1 MTRVSI
7 QPSMLTWARERAG
20 LEPEDL
26 ARRFPRLAAW
36 ERGELSPTLRQLE
49 EFARAVHVPVGYLF
63 LPAPPEEPLPV
74 PDLRTLADR
83 PVAQPSPELLD
94 TLYLCQQ
101 RQDWFREYAQWHGLA
116 RVPFVGAAS
125 REDDPVRVAAAMRE
139 TLGLS
144 VGARQQ
150 LPTWTDALRQLAD
163 KAEEAGVLVMASSIV
178 GNNPHR
184 KLDVAEFRGFALV
197 DDLAPLVFLNTAD
210 SKAAQMFTLA
220 HELAHVWLG
229 ESGVS
234 DIEAGRNQHTRL
246 NGGAMRSRRSC
257 WSQWPTSACSIR
269 PGASLTDEIQRLAR
283 HYKVSTLV
291 ILRRVFDGGFL
302 DEQRLWAAYRQELER
317 VRTLE
322 RRGAGGGDFYRTLSV
337 RTGRGVL
344 PARWWPAPW
353 KGKRCF
359 RRLSGCWASARL
371 PPSTPPPANW
381 GCWHELPAGRQ
392 RVHPGQ
398 EPALR
403 VRLLSGVLGLA
414 VAEQHDR
421 AGLQH

>member
-20 LEPEDL
+20 LGQGDL
-26 ARRFPRLAAW
+26 ARRFPKLVAW
-36 ERGELSPTLRQLE
+36 ERGEQSPTLRQLE

-63 LPAPPEEPLPV
+63 LPAPPAEPLPV
-74 PDLRTLADR
+74 PDLRTLADQ

-101 RQDWFREYAQWHGLA
+101 RQDWFREYAQWHGLPP
-116 RVPFVGAAS
+116 VPFVGAAS
-125 REDDPVRVAAAMRE
+125 RQDEPVRVAADMRE

-144 VGARQQ
+144 VGERQQ
-150 LPTWTDALRQLAD
+150 LRTWTDALRQMAD
-163 KAEEAGVLVMASSIV
+163 KAEEAGVLVMASSVV

-197 DDLAPLVFLNTAD
+197 DDLAPLVFLNSAD

-234 DIEAGRNQHTRL
+234 DVEAGRR
-246 NGGAMRSRRSC
+246 
-257 WSQWPTSACSIR
+257 PTHQIERWCNAVAAELLVPQDDFRAQYR
-269 PGASLTDEIQRLAR
+269 PGTSLADEIQRLAR

-302 DEQRLWAAYRQELER
+302 DEQGLWAAYRQELER
-317 VRTLE
+317 LRTLE
-322 RRGAGGGDFYRTLSV
+322 RRGTGGGDFYRTLSV
-337 RTGRGVL
+337 RTGWRFASAVVASTLEGQTLFQEAFRLLGIRKTATFYTAARELGVL
-344 PARWWPAPW
+344 A
-353 KGKRCF
+353 
-359 RRLSGCWASARL
+359 
-371 PPSTPPPANW
+371 
-381 GCWHELPAGRQ
+381 
-392 RVHPGQ
+392 
-398 EPALR
+398 
-403 VRLLSGVLGLA
+403 
-414 VAEQHDR
+414 
-421 AGLQH
+421 

>member
-20 LEPEDL
+20 LGLKNLD
-26 ARRFPRLAAW
+26 RRFPQLDAW
-36 ERGELSPTLRQLE
+36 ERGKRSPTLKQLE
-49 EFARAVHVPVGYLF
+49 AFARAVRVPVGYLF
-63 LPAPPEEPLPV
+63 LPAPPAEPLPV
-74 PDLRTLADR
+74 PDLRTVADR
-83 PVAQPSPELLD
+83 PVERPSPELLD

-101 RQDWFREYAQWHGLA
+101 RQDWYREYAQLHRLP
-116 RVPFVGAAS
+116 RVPFVGTFS
-125 REDDPVRVAAAMRE
+125 LQENPVRVAAAMQE

-144 VGARQQ
+144 VRERQQ

-163 KAEEAGVLVMASSIV
+163 KAEEVGVLVMASSIV

-184 KLDVAEFRGFALV
+184 KLNVEEFRGFALV
-197 DDLAPLVFLNTAD
+197 DDLAPLVFINASD

-220 HELAHVWLG
+220 HELAHIWLG

-234 DIEAGRNQHTRL
+234 DIEAGRLPTNQIERWCNAVAAEL
-246 NGGAMRSRRSC
+246 LVPMADFRA
-257 WSQWPTSACSIR
+257 QYQ

-302 DEQRLWAAYRQELER
+302 DEQGLWAAYRQELER

-337 RTGRGVL
+337 RTGWR
-344 PARWWPAPW
+344 
-353 KGKRCF
+353 F
-359 RRLSGCWASARL
+359 ASAVVASALEGQTLFQEAFRL
-371 PPSTPPPANW
+371 LGIRKTATFYTAAR
-381 GCWHELPAGRQ
+381 E
-392 RVHPGQ
+392 
-398 EPALR
+398 LR
-403 VRLLSGVLGLA
+403 VLA
-414 VAEQHDR
+414 
-421 AGLQH
+421 

>member
-26 ARRFPRLAAW
+26 ARRFPRLGAW

-83 PVAQPSPELLD
+83 AVAQPSPELLD

-101 RQDWFREYAQWHGLA
+101 RQDWFREYAQWHGLPP
-116 RVPFVGAAS
+116 VPFVGAGS
-125 REDDPVRVAAAMRE
+125 QEDDPVRVAAAMRE
-139 TLGLS
+139 ALGLS
-144 VGARQQ
+144 VRERQQ

-184 KLDVAEFRGFALV
+184 KLNVEEFRGFALV
-197 DDLAPLVFLNTAD
+197 DDLAPLVFINASD

-220 HELAHVWLG
+220 HELAHIWLG

-234 DIEAGRNQHTRL
+234 DPEAGRKPSHQIERWCNEVAAELLVPMADFRTQYK
-246 NGGAMRSRRSC
+246 
-257 WSQWPTSACSIR
+257 
-269 PGASLTDEIQRLAR
+269 PGAPLADETQRLAR
-283 HYKVSTLV
+283 YYKVSTLV
-291 ILRRVFDGGFL
+291 ILRRVFDAGFL
-302 DEQRLWAAYRQELER
+302 DEQRLWETYRQELER
-317 VRTLE
+317 VRTLD
-322 RRGAGGGDFYRTLSV
+322 RRGTGGGDFYRTLSV
-337 RTGRGVL
+337 RTGWRFASAVVVSALEGQTLFQEAFRLLGIRKTATFYTVAHELGVL
-344 PARWWPAPW
+344 A
-353 KGKRCF
+353 
-359 RRLSGCWASARL
+359 
-371 PPSTPPPANW
+371 
-381 GCWHELPAGRQ
+381 
-392 RVHPGQ
+392 
-398 EPALR
+398 
-403 VRLLSGVLGLA
+403 
-414 VAEQHDR
+414 
-421 AGLQH
+421 

>member
-20 LEPEDL
+20 LKPEDL

-36 ERGELSPTLRQLE
+36 ERGEQSPTLRQLE

-63 LPAPPEEPLPV
+63 LPAPPEESLPV

-101 RQDWFREYAQWHGLA
+101 RQDWYREYAQWHGLPP
-116 RVPFVGAAS
+116 VPFVGAAS
-125 REDDPVRVAAAMRE
+125 RQDDPVRVAAAMRE

-144 VGARQQ
+144 VRARQE
-150 LPTWTDALRQLAD
+150 LPSWTDALRQMAE

-184 KLDVAEFRGFALV
+184 KLNVEEFRGFALV
-197 DDLAPLVFLNTAD
+197 DDLAPLVFINASD

-220 HELAHVWLG
+220 HELAHIWLG

-234 DIEAGRNQHTRL
+234 DPEAGRKPSHHIERWCNEVAAELLVPMADFRVQY
-246 NGGAMRSRRSC
+246 
-257 WSQWPTSACSIR
+257 Q
-269 PGASLTDEIQRLAR
+269 PGASLTAEIQRLAR

-317 VRTLE
+317 VRTLD

-337 RTGRGVL
+337 RTGWR
-344 PARWWPAPW
+344 
-353 KGKRCF
+353 F
-359 RRLSGCWASARL
+359 ASAVVTSAL
-371 PPSTPPPANW
+371 EGQTLF
-381 GCWHELPAGRQ
+381 HEAFQ
-392 RVHPGQ
+392 
-398 EPALR
+398 
-403 VRLLSGVLGLA
+403 LLGIRKTATFYKVARELGLLA
-414 VAEQHDR
+414 
-421 AGLQH
+421 